1 MLSNVSHY
9 YPILVNV
16 SHCYPMLV
24 NFTKVLTNILTNFH
38 TDWTFLLNLII
49 ITNKPGKKN
58 DGLNELQLVLT
69 RFNESKTN

>member
-24 NFTKVLTNILTNFH
+24 NVMKVLTNILTNSH

-49 ITNKPGKKN
+49 TNKPGEKN